1 MAENLLSIDAG
12 TQSVRALIFDPGGK
26 LIARRRVPYDP
37 YYSDAPGL
45 AEQKPAVFW
54 QALCQACQDLWEQP
68 EVEKESI
75 AAVALTSQRATML
88 NLDDKGEPLRP
99 AIIWLDQ
106 RRTEGL
112 PPLGG
117 LWGVAFKLA
126 GASETV
132 AYLQAEAEAN
142 WIRTH
147 QPDIWNK
154 THKYVLLSGYLTYRL
169 TGNFVDSVGCQVGYI
184 PFDYKGQNWEPKW
197 GWKWQAVPIDQGM
210 LPDLVPQTGILG
222 RITAEAAAATGIPA
236 GVPLIAAAADKA
248 CEVLGAGALEPNVAC
263 LSYGTTATIN
273 TTHEKYIEVIPLI
286 PPYPSAIP
294 KLYNFEIE
302 INRGYWMVSWFK
314 NEFGLRE
321 ERVAAEKGVEPEAL
335 FDDLVNAVPPGSHG
349 LVLQPYWSPGLR
361 FPGPEARGAI
371 IGFGDVHTRA
381 HLYRAILEGL
391 AYALREGKDR
401 TEKRSGVKITDLRIA
416 GGGSQSDAAMQL
428 TADVFGIP
436 TVRPHVYE
444 ASGLGAAIDAAVGMK
459 IHPDFKTAVAEMT
472 HIGQRFEPNPA
483 TRQVYD
489 RLYKEIYLKMY
500 NRLRPFYK
508 VIREV
513 GTSIK

>member
-12 TQSVRALIFDPGGK
+12 TQSVRALIFDPRGK
-26 LIARRRVPYDP
+26 LIARQRVPYDP

-54 QALCQACQDLWEQP
+54 HALCQACQGLWERP
-68 EVEKESI
+68 GVEKGSI

-154 THKYVLLSGYLTYRL
+154 TYKYVLLSGYLTYRL

-184 PFDYKGQNWEPKW
+184 PFDYKGQHWEPKW
-197 GWKWQAVPIDQGM
+197 GWKWQAVPVDPKI
-210 LPDLVPQTGILG
+210 LPDLIPQAEVLG
-222 RITAEAAAATGIPA
+222 KITVEAATATGIPL

-248 CEVLGAGALEPNVAC
+248 CEVLGAGALKPNVAC

-321 ERVAAEKGVEPEAL
+321 ERVAAEKGVEPEVL

-444 ASGLGAAIDAAVGMK
+444 ASGLGAAMDAAVGMK

-472 HIGQRFEPNPA
+472 HIGQRFEPRPE

-513 GTSIK
+513 GTEVK